1 MSHDFFALLV
11 GIDNYSPL
19 SRVPPLRG
27 CVADAAGVQQVML
40 RRWGIPAA
48 QVRLLA
54 DHEAT
59 RAGVLAAWQDHLLAN
74 AAPDRHLWFHYSG
87 HGSQAPSID
96 PDEADGMD
104 ETMVLYDSRT
114 RGSSDLLDKEM
125 AYLILQAEMAGAQVT
140 VVLDCCHSGSGTRS
154 GDQPAVRRCAAR
166 NDPVTSATL
175 ATALASD
182 EDLLAAAT
190 APTSHILLSGAG
202 DHQLAN
208 EIRVPETGGW
218 QGAMSYFLTARLR
231 QMTPESTWA
240 SLHYPMSAEVQAC
253 YPDQLPRLEGD
264 GGRLVLGRDLQ
275 PVEPLLRVIDGDTS
289 GQIVVD
295 GGAAL
300 GLSAGAA
307 LALFPATGAAV
318 VATATVDRV
327 VSVYASALVQPPAAV
342 EIGWVA
348 RITSYGGATATY
360 GVAVDDEPLTKA
372 LATVREGQP
381 SPLLVV
387 AGAGEPV
394 AFRLS
399 RHKMRY
405 RIEDPAGMPLLLPDA
420 PADAAGAAGL
430 VARLEHVAL
439 YRNILGLRNRSAAP
453 LLRALVRLEQFKLDG
468 VEVDPA
474 QVVARPGQTF
484 EFRLLNSGFRPLFVA
499 VFRLD
504 AGYAVKRIVPARSI
518 VETVAPGGAARLRVT
533 DKLVRRGGAEWQQG
547 SEAQPERVVY
557 KVMVLTEPASLDM
570 LELPPLGE
578 PLPAVS
584 AASRSDWALA
594 DLLDLGWRSGVRL
607 HRRSDS
613 AQEERWYVAE
623 VGVRIG
629 E

>member
-1 MSHDFFALLV
+1 
-11 GIDNYSPL
+11 
-19 SRVPPLRG
+19 
-27 CVADAAGVQQVML
+27 
-40 RRWGIPAA
+40 
-48 QVRLLA
+48 
-54 DHEAT
+54 
-59 RAGVLAAWQDHLLAN
+59 
-74 AAPDRHLWFHYSG
+74 
-87 HGSQAPSID
+87 
-96 PDEADGMD
+96 
-104 ETMVLYDSRT
+104 
-114 RGSSDLLDKEM
+114 
-125 AYLILQAEMAGAQVT
+125 
-140 VVLDCCHSGSGTRS
+140 
-154 GDQPAVRRCAAR
+154 
-166 NDPVTSATL
+166 
-175 ATALASD
+175 
-182 EDLLAAAT
+182 
-190 APTSHILLSGAG
+190 
-202 DHQLAN
+202 
-208 EIRVPETGGW
+208 
-218 QGAMSYFLTARLR
+218 
-231 QMTPESTWA
+231 
-240 SLHYPMSAEVQAC
+240 
-253 YPDQLPRLEGD
+253 
-264 GGRLVLGRDLQ
+264 
-275 PVEPLLRVIDGDTS
+275 LRVIDGDTS

-307 LALFPATGAAV
+307 LTLFPAAGAAA

-327 VSVYASALVQPPAAV
+327 VSVYASAQVQPPAAV
-342 EIGWVA
+342 EIGWLA
-348 RITSYGGATATY
+348 RITSYGGAAATY
-360 GVAVDDEPLTKA
+360 GVAVDDEPLAKA

-387 AGAGEPV
+387 ARAGEPV

-405 RIEDPAGMPLLLPDA
+405 RIEDPVGTPLLLPDA

-468 VEVDPA
+468 VEIDPA
-474 QVVARPGQTF
+474 QAVARPGQTF

-533 DKLVRRGGAEWQQG
+533 DKLVRRGGEWQQG
-547 SEAQPERVVY
+547 GEEQPERVVY

-584 AASRSDWALA
+584 AASRADWALA
-594 DLLDLGWRSGVRL
+594 DLLDLGWRGGVRL
-607 HRRSDS
+607 HRPSDS
-613 AQEERWYVAE
+613 VQEERWYVAE